1 MADAVQRVSDMLSAP
16 MEQVITSLGTGIARA
31 QRELDRYAIESQ
43 REINQ
48 DPLLVEAGLQATF
61 YQIPKAELE
70 LTMAI
75 ALEGEPAAPKTV
87 SRATRAAASL
97 QAVRLKQL
105 HLQPVNAAYTN
116 QFGFDVQ
123 ASSKLKLTI
132 VPVPPPGA
140 EAAIT
145 PQLSRD
151 EVEKIASTKLA
162 AAQSA
167 RLAVNFNGQVR
178 LWFVLQYTL
187 EGDVVRRLAL
197 VVIDDHTKKIVKA
210 ETGN

>member
-1 MADAVQRVSDMLSAP
+1 MADTVQRVSDMLSAP
-16 MEQVITSLGTGIARA
+16 MEQVITALGTGIARA

-48 DPLLVEAGLQATF
+48 DPLLSEAGLQATF

-75 ALEGEPAAPKTV
+75 AREGEPTTAKAAG
-87 SRATRAAASL
+87 RGTRAAL
-97 QAVRLKQL
+97 PVFRLKQL
-105 HLQPVNAAYTN
+105 HFQPVNAAYTS
-116 QFGFDVQ
+116 QFSFDVQ
-123 ASSKLKLTI
+123 ASSKLKLTV

-145 PQLSRD
+145 PQLSRE
-151 EVEKIASTKLA
+151 EVEKIASSKLV
-162 AAQSA
+162 AAQAA

-178 LWFVLQYTL
+178 LWFVLQYVL
-187 EGDVVRRLAL
+187 EGDAVRRLAL
-197 VVIDDHTKKIVKA
+197 VVVDDQTKKIVKA
-210 ETGN
+210 ETGS